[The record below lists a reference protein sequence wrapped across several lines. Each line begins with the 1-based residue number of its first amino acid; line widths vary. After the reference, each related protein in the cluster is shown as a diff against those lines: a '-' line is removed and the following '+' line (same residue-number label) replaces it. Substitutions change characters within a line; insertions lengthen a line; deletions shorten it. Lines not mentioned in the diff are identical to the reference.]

1 MILLLAKLLIARNPA
16 LTLPHA
22 QRLVT
27 VALAVAGIVLML
39 GAFALW
45 LHLHTEAA
53 VEADRVEAR
62 AEAVSRA
69 READEHAER
78 AGNQTREG
86 VEHAND
92 RAREA
97 AADSS
102 DPLGDALRSLR
113 TEAGGD
119 REAAGSAD

>member
-16 LTLPHA
+16 LTIAHA
-22 QRLVT
+22 RRLVT
-27 VALAVAGIVLML
+27 VALAVAGVLLML

-78 AGNQTREG
+78 AAGATQDSVAASN
-86 VEHAND
+86 AS
-92 RAREA
+92 AAEA
-97 AADSS
+97 AAASD
-102 DPLGDALRSLR
+102 DPLKAAMDELRR
-113 TEAGGD
+113 KQ
-119 REAAGSAD
+119 